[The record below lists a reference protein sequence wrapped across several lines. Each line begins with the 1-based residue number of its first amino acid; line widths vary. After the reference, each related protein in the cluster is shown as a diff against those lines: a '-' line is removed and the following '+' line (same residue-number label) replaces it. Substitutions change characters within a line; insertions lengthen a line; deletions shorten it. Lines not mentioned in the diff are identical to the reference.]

1 MADWKTALFE
11 LGVTAIGFV
20 MMIVL
25 GIVAFFVTVFIID
38 TGAGLAGKVA
48 SGDFVVLAA
57 TILVAAAIIGGRS
70 SGMVEPT
77 AVDED
82 GGDSPEV
89 A

>member
-1 MADWKTALFE
+1 MADWKQAAFE
-11 LGVTAIGFV
+11 LGVTALGFV

-25 GIVAFFVTVFIID
+25 GIVAFFVTVFIIN
-38 TGAGLAGKVA
+38 TGAGLAGKTA

-70 SGMVEPT
+70 TTMTQTGS
-77 AVDED
+77 D
-82 GGDSPEV
+82 GGDAGGPEV

>member
-1 MADWKTALFE
+1 MSDWKSALFE
-11 LGVTAIGFV
+11 LAVTALGFV

-38 TGAGLAGKVA
+38 TGAGLAGKIA

-57 TILVAAAIIGGRS
+57 TILVAAAIVGGRS
-70 SGMVEPT
+70 TTMTPVGTESEDTSG
-77 AVDED
+77 
-82 GGDSPEV
+82 PEV